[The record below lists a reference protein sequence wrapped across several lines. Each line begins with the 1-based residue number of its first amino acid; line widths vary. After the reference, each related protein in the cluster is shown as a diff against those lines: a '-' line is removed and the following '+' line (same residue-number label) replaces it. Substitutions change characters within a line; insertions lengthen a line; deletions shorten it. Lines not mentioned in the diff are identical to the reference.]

1 MPISCR
7 KESIKHAQKTDFQ
20 YDVVFLQRFKTSSIS
35 FKKNTSNGESIK
47 STHSVD
53 FSIFDQAIA
62 LVDIVKSFNWTY
74 ISTICSEGSYGNIFL
89 QKDLFR
95 FLILVHTYFCPKIIL
110 LLYIASLKFPPNC
123 VTSAMIREKS
133 LLSSSRDFSRR
144 KTICWYI
151 LQKYNNA

>member
-1 MPISCR
+1 MIKKYQPFKLSYGMTAGCQYHVGRNQSNTHKKLTCNNMTYFWRGATRQNIAIFFQ
-7 KESIKHAQKTDFQ
+7 KEHTER
-20 YDVVFLQRFKTSSIS
+20 Y
-35 FKKNTSNGESIK
+35 ESIK

-95 FLILVHTYFCPKIIL
+95 FFYSCTHLFLSKNYTLF
-110 LLYIASLKFPPNC
+110 
-123 VTSAMIREKS
+123 VTSGKPGQRPERHLYS
-133 LLSSSRDFSRR
+133 
-144 KTICWYI
+144 
-151 LQKYNNA
+151 N